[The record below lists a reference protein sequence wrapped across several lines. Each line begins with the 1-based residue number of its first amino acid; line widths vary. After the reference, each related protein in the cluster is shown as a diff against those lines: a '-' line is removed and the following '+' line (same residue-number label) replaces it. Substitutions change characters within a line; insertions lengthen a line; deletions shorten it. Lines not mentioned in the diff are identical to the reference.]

1 MARRRKRVVGTPSR
15 PLPPK
20 PQPVS
25 NLAVVLL
32 QAINTRLARVEAK
45 LNTIIFGETK
55 SMATLQ
61 DIQNAVAAETNT
73 VNAVTTLLQ
82 SLAAQLKEAMASED
96 PAALQAVV
104 DSINQNANQLANA
117 VAANTPATSTPAP
130 PTPAPA
136 A

>member
-1 MARRRKRVVGTPSR
+1 
-15 PLPPK
+15 
-20 PQPVS
+20 
-25 NLAVVLL
+25 
-32 QAINTRLARVEAK
+32 
-45 LNTIIFGETK
+45 
-55 SMATLQ
+55 MATLQ

-117 VAANTPATSTPAP
+117 VAANTPATPTPAP
-130 PTPAPA
+130 PAPAPA